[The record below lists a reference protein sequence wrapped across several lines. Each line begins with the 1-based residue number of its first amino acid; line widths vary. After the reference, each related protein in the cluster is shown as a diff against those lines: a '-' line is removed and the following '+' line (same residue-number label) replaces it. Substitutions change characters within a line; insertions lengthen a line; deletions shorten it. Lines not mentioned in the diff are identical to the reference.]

1 MMSEVC
7 CQNDITDETKDFFVV
22 LKGKA
27 NNDLIIKWNGAAI
40 SSLECLFFLLESI
53 FEKSVLGGGVQSPND
68 VIQKIKKVLNNNH
81 NPIPNQQWFPQHQE
95 TFKSLRESCWRCL
108 HSRYKVQ
115 KFSIE
120 SNPIKLSVNETV
132 WKGLRPWTRTTNPWN
147 IATGEKRCLEQSW
160 SFEKRV
166 PMIPYWWDGHE
177 RLCWIVDG
185 LLKTSEFLLHVKQR
199 EDKIIQIRDN
209 FYMIICATW
218 RSKRL

>member
-1 MMSEVC
+1 M
-7 CQNDITDETKDFFVV
+7 
-22 LKGKA
+22 
-27 NNDLIIKWNGAAI
+27 
-40 SSLECLFFLLESI
+40 
-53 FEKSVLGGGVQSPND
+53 
-68 VIQKIKKVLNNNH
+68 
-81 NPIPNQQWFPQHQE
+81 PNQQWFPQHQE
-95 TFKSLRESCWRCL
+95 TFKSLRESCSRCL
-108 HSRYKVQ
+108 HSSYKVQ

-166 PMIPYWWDGHE
+166 PMIPYWWDGNE
-177 RLCWIVDG
+177 RLCWVVDG
-185 LLKTSEFLLHVKQR
+185 LLKTSEFLLHVKQG

-218 RSKRL
+218 RSKRLYGSYYNTLHGTNPQPPTL